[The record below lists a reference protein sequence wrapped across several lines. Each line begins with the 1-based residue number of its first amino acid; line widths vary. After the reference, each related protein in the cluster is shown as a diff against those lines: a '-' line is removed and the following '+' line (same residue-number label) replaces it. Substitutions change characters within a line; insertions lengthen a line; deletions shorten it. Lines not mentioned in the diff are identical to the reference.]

1 VAVVSMKDLLE
12 AGVHF
17 GHRTQRWHPKMKPY
31 LFTERNGIHII
42 DLQQTMSQLQLAHQR
57 VQNVVA
63 SGGTVLFVGTKKQAQ
78 QTIAESASTVSMPYV
93 DYRWLGG
100 TLTNFRTIRQ
110 RVEYLQSLEQQQ
122 ARGEFERLTK
132 KEALDQQRTIEKL
145 DRRLGGLREM
155 RRLPDLVFITDV
167 KREDIAVNECNRLD
181 IPIIAMVDTNCDPDP
196 VDLVIPANDDAIRAI
211 KLITGVIADGVS
223 EGLHMREVIAAEE
236 GEDYLTTDEEIRE
249 PEIFLGPSTL
259 AKLRSGMLD
268 DGDEHRAEPAT
279 DGEEEEEEVAIEL
292 EAAEIEVQ
300 EAEAD
305 EVKASAVVE
314 VEAIQEAET
323 ASPGEESEEADSDE
337 RDAS

>member
-1 VAVVSMKDLLE
+1 
-12 AGVHF
+12 
-17 GHRTQRWHPKMKPY
+17 MKPY

-42 DLQQTMSQLQLAHQR
+42 DLQQTMSQLELAHQR

-78 QTIAESASTVSMPYV
+78 QTIAESASAVNMPYV

-145 DRRLGGLREM
+145 NRRLGGLREM
-155 RRLPDLVFITDV
+155 RRLPDVVFITDV
-167 KREDIAVNECNRLD
+167 KREDIAVNECNKLD

-196 VDLVIPANDDAIRAI
+196 IDLVIPANDDAIRAI

-236 GEDYLTTDEEIRE
+236 GEDYLTIDEEIRE

-268 DGDEHRAEPAT
+268 EGGEEGAKPPKNGDE
-279 DGEEEEEEVAIEL
+279 EELVVEL
-292 EAAEIEVQ
+292 EADEAEVA

-305 EVKASAVVE
+305 DGEMSAGAEADEEVQE
-314 VEAIQEAET
+314 VEAIVAVEVEERQEAKPVL
-323 ASPGEESEEADSDE
+323 SGEVPESTDSNRPNAD
-337 RDAS
+337 

>member
-1 VAVVSMKDLLE
+1 
-12 AGVHF
+12 
-17 GHRTQRWHPKMKPY
+17 MKPY

-42 DLQQTMSQLQLAHQR
+42 DLQQTMSQLELAHQR

-78 QTIAESASTVSMPYV
+78 QTVAESAAAVNMPYV

-110 RVEYLQSLEQQQ
+110 RVEYLQSLEQQL

-132 KEALDQQRTIEKL
+132 KEALDQQRQIEKL
-145 DRRLGGLREM
+145 NRRLGGLREM

-167 KREDIAVNECNRLD
+167 KREDIAVNECNKLN

-196 VDLVIPANDDAIRAI
+196 IDLVIPANDDAIRAI

-223 EGLHMREVIAAEE
+223 EGIHQREVIAAEE

-268 DGDEHRAEPAT
+268 EDEEPQGRRTISVGDDEDEFKFEAEDMEFP
-279 DGEEEEEEVAIEL
+279 EF
-292 EAAEIEVQ
+292 EASEDEAPT
-300 EAEAD
+300 AEAD
-305 EVKASAVVE
+305 EA
-314 VEAIQEAET
+314 AEDD
-323 ASPGEESEEADSDE
+323 ES
-337 RDAS
+337 